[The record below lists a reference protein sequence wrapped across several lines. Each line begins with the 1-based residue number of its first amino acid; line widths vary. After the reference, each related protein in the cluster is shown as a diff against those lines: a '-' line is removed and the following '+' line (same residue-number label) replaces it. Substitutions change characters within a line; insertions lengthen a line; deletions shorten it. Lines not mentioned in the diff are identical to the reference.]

1 MGRPRKPLEMQT
13 GNLTRE
19 TQEKRKYEESLVN
32 TGKTDLDDVPANLFL
47 DAVARKEYKRVLADL
62 KKIDIIGNLDRANL
76 ISYANSYALYVK
88 TCKKMKAKGFEDIV
102 LTAQGMKPNPLYM
115 ILDQTKREMEAAGKA
130 LGMSATARL
139 QIASAK
145 AKDQE
150 EDLKDTF
157 GDI

>member
-1 MGRPRKPLEMQT
+1 MQT

-19 TQEKRKYEESLVN
+19 IQEKRKYEESLVN
-32 TGKTDLDDVPANLFL
+32 TGKTDLDDVPENLFL
-47 DAVARKEYKRVLADL
+47 DAVAKKEYKRVLADL
-62 KKIDIIGNLDRANL
+62 KKIHIIGNLDRANL

-88 TCKKMKAKGFEDIV
+88 ICKKMKAKDFEDVV
-102 LTAQGMKPNPLYM
+102 LTTQGMKPNPLYA
-115 ILDQTKREMEAAGKA
+115 ILKQAKREMEAAGKT

>member
-1 MGRPRKPLEMQT
+1 MQI

-47 DAVARKEYKRVLADL
+47 DAVARKEYKRVLTDL

-88 TCKKMKAKGFEDIV
+88 ICKKMKAKDFEDIV
-102 LTAQGMKPNPLYM
+102 LTAQGMKPNPLYA
-115 ILDQTKREMEAAGKA
+115 ILDQAKREMEAAGKT

-150 EDLKDTF
+150 ADLKDTF

>member
-13 GNLTRE
+13 GNLTRG

-88 TCKKMKAKGFEDIV
+88 TCKKMKAKDFEDIV

-150 EDLKDTF
+150 ENLKDTF